1 MTRPYREGGRAR
13 GVLSQGFSK
22 KRFRKFRCEMVG
34 NKTAFKINP
43 VLGQSAG
50 VTIKSINADHAE
62 AQALLLLNP
71 NQKIRDV
78 QKRAV

>member
-1 MTRPYREGGRAR
+1 
-13 GVLSQGFSK
+13 
-22 KRFRKFRCEMVG
+22 MVG
-34 NKTAFKINP
+34 NKTGFKINP
-43 VLGQSAG
+43 ASGQSAG